1 MAGLLAANQPLEVVP
16 TSVSER
22 TSQSHVLRVIIRA
35 RDTPKLTPVG
45 KGELETG
52 LQELT
57 DVRPLDVVL
66 LLNLGDPQDL
76 ISHDKNTSPS
86 AHVPLTKH
94 DYTFGARLTWT
105 DLNLA
110 LCLAAKSWYK
120 ASTAPTRE
128 SSLNS
133 LYMLWVPDR
142 ESYRS
147 QIPKFLTLRGRFSW
161 ICVACHII
169 VLLVSRRF
177 PFCWY
182 IQLDVE
188 GVWRLLTTLTPT
200 ISPLAF
206 LTFFNCLKKYQN
218 LDLATTW
225 LGAKILIL

>member
-1 MAGLLAANQPLEVVP
+1 M
-16 TSVSER
+16 
-22 TSQSHVLRVIIRA
+22 
-35 RDTPKLTPVG
+35 G

-76 ISHDKNTSPS
+76 HGHIFPISSRRKQKAPNPG
-86 AHVPLTKH
+86 L
-94 DYTFGARLTWT
+94 GLTWT

-161 ICVACHII
+161 ICA
-169 VLLVSRRF
+169 VSRHR
-177 PFCWY
+177 PFRQPAIPFLY